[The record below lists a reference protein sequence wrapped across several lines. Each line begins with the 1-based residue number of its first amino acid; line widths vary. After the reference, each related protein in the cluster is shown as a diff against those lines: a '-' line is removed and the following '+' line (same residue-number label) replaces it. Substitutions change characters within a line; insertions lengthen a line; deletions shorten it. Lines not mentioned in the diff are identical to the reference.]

1 MTEWW
6 LWILIGSL
14 VALVLVAAVLLG
26 IFIPKKPLN
35 IRGINNIPAGKYLTT
50 VAKLNALMPQTAP
63 KQAQGYSLNFQETPV
78 ALTETGYLLQGIATA
93 QDSQGSLHAL
103 FHFNKIDSRGVVTHT
118 AFSRKQWSQNVIQP
132 EFTLTAITPQALIFD
147 MAAVTLEV
155 VTANTTVVSVYS
167 SQLSLEGTLNIGQ
180 TITQINFDTVGYIFA
195 LCSNHVLYRVSNSAG
210 TLLSSEFTTGVSSY
224 NLAGSTLVVQLLTGV
239 VNLYSKTNGIW
250 TMTSSSPV
258 VTNQTTSK
266 RVYTT
271 NAGKVIVPS
280 SNGHTTIH
288 SYFAGHWA
296 STIMSTA
303 STVFPFLCVPFPA
316 GYEEAI
322 VYTEGNSLLFQK
334 LNSPEKRQTLYDGF
348 FDTFQYPAQVA
359 VGIHNRAQD
368 QAAYVVIAFAKGYTV
383 GATQG
388 ITKCAF
394 GLNMK

>member
-1 MTEWW
+1 MWV
-6 LWILIGSL
+6 WILVGVL
-14 VALVLVAAVLLG
+14 VFLVVVAAVLLG
-26 IFIPKKPLN
+26 IFIPKKPLSIN
-35 IRGINNIPAGKYLTT
+35 GINNIPPGTYLTP
-50 VAKLNALMPQTAP
+50 VARLNALMPQTAF
-63 KQAQGYSLNFQETPV
+63 KQAVAYNLNFQETPV

-103 FHFNKIDSRGVVTHT
+103 FHFNKIDSRGVVTNT

-180 TITQINFDTVGYIFA
+180 TVTQINFDTVSYIFA
-195 LCSNHVLYRVSNSAG
+195 LCSNHVLYRISNSSG

-224 NLAGSTLVVQLLTGV
+224 TLAGSTLVVQLLTGV
-239 VNLYSKTNGIW
+239 VNLYSKSNGIW

-258 VTNQTTSK
+258 VTNQTSSN
-266 RVYTT
+266 RVCTT

-280 SNGHTTIH
+280 SNGNTTIH
-288 SYFAGHWA
+288 SYFAGNW
-296 STIMSTA
+296 SSKVMSTA
-303 STVFPFLCVPFPA
+303 ATEFPFVCVPFTA
-316 GYEEAI
+316 GYEEAL
-322 VYTEGNSLLFQK
+322 VYTESDSLIFQK
-334 LNSPEKRQTLYDGF
+334 INSQEKRQVLYTGF
-348 FDTFQYPAQVA
+348 FEKFQYPAQVA

-368 QAAYVVIAFAKGYTV
+368 QAAYVVLAYAKGYTV

-388 ITKCAF
+388 VTKCAF